1 MRLGKVLLDT
11 AGATV
16 SGGTSSDTDGGHTH
30 VHNVYLSQITGVV
43 GLVVGT
49 GTPLID
55 DTQIAEYLTRESTEL
70 VDKIWRENGLLYHM
84 VDDDDGNGPQST
96 IMTLIDYANKSDYV
110 LKEDQSLV
118 GKLTT
123 PGDYANGSD
132 YALIT
137 AMDSKIKS
145 NEDGNYA
152 NVSDYALITA
162 MASKIKS
169 NEDGN
174 YANESAY
181 VLITDMNSTT
191 LGPKIKSGEDGGY
204 ANESA
209 YLTVLQMDNGTA
221 GGVGPK
227 IKVDDYSQ

>member
-152 NVSDYALITA
+152 N
-162 MASKIKS
+162 
-169 NEDGN
+169 
-174 YANESAY
+174 ESAY

>member
-137 AMDSKIKS
+137 AM
-145 NEDGNYA
+145 
-152 NVSDYALITA
+152 
-162 MASKIKS
+162 ASKIKS

>member
-152 NVSDYALITA
+152 NVS
-162 MASKIKS
+162 
-169 NEDGN
+169 
-174 YANESAY
+174 AY

>member
-152 NVSDYALITA
+152 NVSDY
-162 MASKIKS
+162 
-169 NEDGN
+169 
-174 YANESAY
+174 